1 MEKNR
6 CPWVTNDPIY
16 QLYHDTEWGI
26 EKHTDQDFFEQI
38 SLEGAQAGLSWLT
51 VLKKRDKY
59 REIFHGFDVQS
70 CATMSDA
77 SLELALLDAGIVR
90 NRLKVYSVRKNALAT
105 IQLIKEFGS
114 LRHYFWNW
122 IDETP
127 ILLNL
132 SSCDQLNDNPTS
144 TPLSE
149 QISKDLKKRGFSFV
163 GSTIIYAFMQA
174 VGMTVGHSTNCF
186 LNNQTQQ

>member
-1 MEKNR
+1 MEKER
-6 CPWVTNDPIY
+6 CPWVTNDPVY
-16 QLYHDTEWGI
+16 QLYHDTEWGV
-26 EKHTDQDFFEQI
+26 EKYTNQDFFEQLC
-38 SLEGAQAGLSWLT
+38 LEGAQAGLSWLT

-59 REIFHGFDVQS
+59 RKIFHNFDIQS
-70 CATMSDA
+70 CSIMSDT

-105 IQLIKEFGS
+105 IQLIEECGS
-114 LRHYFWNW
+114 LKCYFWNW
-122 IDETP
+122 IDHTP
-127 ILLNL
+127 IDLNL
-132 SSCDQLNDNPTS
+132 SSPNKSDDNPTS

-174 VGMTVGHSTNCF
+174 VGMTISHSTNCF
-186 LNNQTQQ
+186 LNTKTPQ